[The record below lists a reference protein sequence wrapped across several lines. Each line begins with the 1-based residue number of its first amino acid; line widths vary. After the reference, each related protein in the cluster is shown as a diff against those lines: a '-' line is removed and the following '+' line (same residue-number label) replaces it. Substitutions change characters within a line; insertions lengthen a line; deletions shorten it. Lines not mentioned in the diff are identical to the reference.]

1 MEKISIKKG
10 LTLIEVNLALV
21 IFMILLA
28 IVSPFFYSNFKSLNE
43 ADIRLELQRK
53 GEKVLEDISKKALE
67 ANGVKELENQ
77 DNVQKIVFRYE
88 NNDEHENVS
97 QYTWKNKC
105 DGRVKVKFL
114 PEGSSK
120 ENAKGINIELTLK
133 KKKIEEKLSTDVYF
147 RNYNEQNKKEDSNE
161 EGEK

>member
-1 MEKISIKKG
+1 MESISIKKG

-53 GEKVLEDISKKALE
+53 GEKILEDISKRALE
-67 ANGVKELENQ
+67 ASGIEELKDKNNVKEITF
-77 DNVQKIVFRYE
+77 KYE
-88 NNDEHENVS
+88 DGIK
-97 QYTWKNKC
+97 YTWKN
-105 DGRVKVKFL
+105 DYEYGIKVKLL
-114 PEGSSK
+114 PEGSTE
-120 ENAKGINIELTLK
+120 ENAKGMNMQLTLT

-147 RNYNEQNKKEDSNE
+147 RNYNEQNKKLESNE

>member
-53 GEKVLEDISKKALE
+53 GEKILEDINKKALE
-67 ANGVKELENQ
+67 ASGIEELKDKNNVKEITF
-77 DNVQKIVFRYE
+77 KYE
-88 NNDEHENVS
+88 DGS
-97 QYTWKNKC
+97 KYTWKNHYEN
-105 DGRVKVKFL
+105 GIKVKLL
-114 PEGSSK
+114 PEGSNEEK
-120 ENAKGINIELTLK
+120 AKGINIELTLK
-133 KKKIEEKLSTDVYF
+133 KKKVEEKLSTDVYF
-147 RNYNEQNKKEDSNE
+147 RNYNEQNKKLESNE

>member
-28 IVSPFFYSNFKSLNE
+28 IVSPFFYSNLKSLNE

-53 GEKVLEDISKKALE
+53 GEKILEGISKKALE
-67 ANGVKELENQ
+67 ASGIEELKDKNNVKEITF
-77 DNVQKIVFRYE
+77 KYE
-88 NNDEHENVS
+88 DGS
-97 QYTWKNKC
+97 KYTWKNHYEN
-105 DGRVKVKFL
+105 GIKVKLL
-114 PEGSSK
+114 PEGSNEEK
-120 ENAKGINIELTLK
+120 AKGINIELTLK
-133 KKKIEEKLSTDVYF
+133 KKKVEEKLSTDVYF
-147 RNYNEQNKKEDSNE
+147 RNYNEQNKKLESNE

>member
-53 GEKVLEDISKKALE
+53 GEKILEDINKKALE
-67 ANGVKELENQ
+67 ASGIEELKDKNNVKEITFKYEDGSKYIWKNH
-77 DNVQKIVFRYE
+77 YE
-88 NNDEHENVS
+88 N
-97 QYTWKNKC
+97 
-105 DGRVKVKFL
+105 GIKVKLL
-114 PEGSSK
+114 PERSNEEK
-120 ENAKGINIELTLK
+120 AKGINIELTLK
-133 KKKIEEKLSTDVYF
+133 KKKVEEKLSTDVYF
-147 RNYNEQNKKEDSNE
+147 RNYNEQNKKLESNE